1 MDNLQCSSL
10 WLNLHRFGFTESE
23 KKSAI
28 DVYSGKIGIK
38 LTEFL
43 NRIKINEVKCSSAI
57 TEIHTALLIS

>member
-10 WLNLHRFGFTESE
+10 RLNLFGFGFTENE

-28 DVYSGKIGIK
+28 DLYRGKIDIK

-43 NRIKINEVKCSSAI
+43 NRIKINKIKCSSDI
-57 TEIHTALLIS
+57 TEMHTALLMS